1 MARRRR
7 GQRENSSRE
16 NSSQDNSSHVQRRGR
31 RATQHHASADPDNST
46 YTDAAESLDAG
57 AAVDGNLPEL
67 SSTGADSSALNS
79 PSDISLLAHTGG
91 SIATFG

>member
-57 AAVDGNLPEL
+57 AAVDGSLPEL
-67 SSTGADSSALNS
+67 SSTGADSS
-79 PSDISLLAHTGG
+79 H
-91 SIATFG
+91 